1 MNNVH
6 LLMGYVLLLM
16 QLSQG
21 ISRYCQEAV
30 DSAESVRSCPTSKE
44 EWEIAAWKKNCSKI
58 ASQQNC
64 SSAEKFQYH
73 CVLNGYRNETLEVCA
88 PSRIIFGHCVEF
100 NLQGGVI
107 QEQYSSP
114 CNDTFPRCDKHYSS
128 STAYKYPNCYQLVSL
143 SGIIYSKTT
152 MKYHETSTTDE
163 SHSREFQII
172 VGITAGFSFAV
183 CICAC
188 IIRVIRYKTK
198 AHREAPINEMGG
210 SICVSLV
217 ESNKA
222 RGLSD

>member
-6 LLMGYVLLLM
+6 LFMGYVLLQI

-44 EWEIAAWKKNCSKI
+44 EWDIAAWKKNCSKI
-58 ASQQNC
+58 ASQQTC

-107 QEQYSSP
+107 QAQHPSP
-114 CNDTFPRCDKHYSS
+114 CNDTFPKCDKYYNS
-128 STAYKYPNCYQLVSL
+128 STAYKYPDCYQLVFA
-143 SGIIYSKTT
+143 SGVIYSTST
-152 MKYHETSTTDE
+152 MKYNVTATTTDE
-163 SHSREFQII
+163 SNFREFAII
-172 VGITAGFSFAV
+172 FGTVGIFLFPFLALFFFYLKIHASKRAE
-183 CICAC
+183 C
-188 IIRVIRYKTK
+188 
-198 AHREAPINEMGG
+198 ND
-210 SICVSLV
+210 SL
-217 ESNKA
+217 EYTDIM
-222 RGLSD
+222 RD